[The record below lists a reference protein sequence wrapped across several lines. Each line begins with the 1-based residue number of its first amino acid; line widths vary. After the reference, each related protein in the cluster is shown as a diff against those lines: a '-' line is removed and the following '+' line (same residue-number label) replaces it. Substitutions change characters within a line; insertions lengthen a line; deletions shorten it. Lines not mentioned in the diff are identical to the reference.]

1 MEYKHDMHC
10 SCDHCEETTSRV
22 CGYLLGV
29 EKILMRELSRTE
41 YEWAI
46 GRYLDKESAA
56 GTARI
61 LDNGSNGVA
70 LVETVK

>member
-1 MEYKHDMHC
+1 MV
-10 SCDHCEETTSRV
+10 R
-22 CGYLLGV
+22 GYLLGV